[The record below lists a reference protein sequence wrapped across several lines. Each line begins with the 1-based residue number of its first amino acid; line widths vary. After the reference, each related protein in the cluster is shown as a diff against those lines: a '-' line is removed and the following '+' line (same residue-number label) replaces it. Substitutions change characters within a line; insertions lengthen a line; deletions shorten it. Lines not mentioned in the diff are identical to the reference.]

1 MANWSDL
8 KAAVTKVIKT
18 NGNQEITGAVLQ
30 NALNNIISN
39 VGENASFVGVATP
52 STNPGTPDGNV
63 FYIASES
70 GTYSNFGGIVNNG
83 ECLILKKNEDSWVSI
98 ETGIITNKKLSSLL
112 GLVIDTSTFVN
123 GQWVNNG
130 ESLSSNDNS
139 SYLRNSV
146 PMPISAFPDTIV
158 SLYSNTGQIKRIAD
172 MGLTLKFRNKSK
184 QDVSYSYVQ
193 SGQCIQLSAEASE
206 LCIHGTTEI
215 INNINGFS
223 FLGFIFI
230 NSLVQDIAQNTQGVA
245 QNTQDI
251 AQNTQ
256 DIEALNVMLVGG
268 SVNYTTGAQLG
279 VYVNHAYVGS
289 TLGDNPTLNPT
300 NSALG
305 RIDVTDIPDGTLI
318 YVTKDGEN
326 VFDGITWKF
335 FNSNGDRVLGIAG
348 GSTSEKNRGQLK
360 PNGAVVLGLHIENT
374 NIKGD
379 AETYMSDFHINNVP
393 NKQQGLD
400 ARITEN
406 KKDIAQNAQ
415 DIEELQQTI
424 TGGALNY
431 VTGAKLGVYVNHA
444 YAGSILGDNPVS
456 NSTNSALGRI
466 DISQVNTGT
475 LIYVTKD
482 GKNVFDGITWK
493 FFGEDGNQI
502 TSSTSGGSSSTNNR
516 GYIVPS
522 GAKTLGLHMSNARID
537 EDIITF
543 LSALQI
549 NNVPDTAQG
558 FEQRITQNTQDIA
571 QNAQDIEELQQTIA
585 DVQQHIGSIS
595 DYKNTLKILFIGSS
609 FGVDTINEVG
619 NICASFGKDVVLG
632 NAYIG
637 AATLQTFIDRYDS
650 DHGVTYYKWKYKA
663 TKWQIYNGNTGK
675 WLDTDSN
682 ITDEGEKPND
692 SVLLQ
697 WLLTDEAWDFI
708 ILQNGAYQ
716 SPYQDQSAFWTKGE
730 DENITNNIVQNMINR
745 CKKSCLYSNPVFGM
759 NMTWAFSVYHT
770 ISESHGPSG
779 ANDDK
784 WLSYGSNQKERQT
797 GMWNNIATNYK
808 DCIENCEDVKF
819 VIPSGTAVQNARAN
833 STLRQST
840 ICTSASPAPPTI
852 SQAEAIT
859 DLDNIS
865 NTYPFMNNSTNWT
878 NKTDFTRDSIHAD
891 FGITRYIIAA
901 TLFQTFIAKV
911 LNLDIA
917 DCTYRIAQGSG
928 NYREQLCTPVTDDNF
943 NDIVACVKN
952 AILKPYEITA

>member
-8 KAAVTKVIKT
+8 EAAVAEVIKT

-30 NALNNIISN
+30 NVLNNIISN
-39 VGENASFVGVATP
+39 VGKNASFVGVATP

-83 ECLILKKNEDSWVSI
+83 ECLILKKNEDSWVSV
-98 ETGIITNKKLSSLL
+98 ETGIITNKKLSNLL

-123 GQWVNNG
+123 GQWTGNG
-130 ESLSSNDNS
+130 EALSSNNNS
-139 SYLRNSV
+139 SYLRNSE
-146 PMPISAFPDTIV
+146 PIPILGNTNSII
-158 SLYSNTGQIKRIAD
+158 SLYSDTGQRKRIAD
-172 MGLTLKFRNKSK
+172 MRLTLKFRNKSK
-184 QDVSYSYVQ
+184 QDVSFSYVQ
-193 SGQCIQLSAEASE
+193 SGQYIQLSAEASE
-206 LCIHGTTEI
+206 LYIHGTTEN

-230 NSLVQDIAQNTQGVA
+230 NSLMQDIAQNA
-245 QNTQDI
+245 QDI
-251 AQNTQ
+251 AQNKE
-256 DIEALNVMLVGG
+256 DIEALNNMLAGG

-279 VYVNHAYVGS
+279 IYPNHAYVGS
-289 TLGDNPTLNPT
+289 TLGDNPISNAT

-305 RIDVTDIPDGTLI
+305 RIDVTDIPDDTLI
-318 YVTKDGEN
+318 YITKGGEN
-326 VFDGITWKF
+326 IFGGVSFKF
-335 FNSNGDRVLGIAG
+335 FNSSGNQVASTAG
-348 GSTSEKNRGQLK
+348 GSSSKKNRGQLK
-360 PNGAVVLGLHIENT
+360 PNGAVVLGLHIGNT
-374 NIKGD
+374 SIEGD
-379 AETYMSDFHINNVP
+379 AETYMSDFYINNVP
-393 NKQQGLD
+393 NKQQGFD

-406 KKDIAQNAQ
+406 EKGIAQN
-415 DIEELQQTI
+415 
-424 TGGALNY
+424 
-431 VTGAKLGVYVNHA
+431 KLG
-444 YAGSILGDNPVS
+444 
-456 NSTNSALGRI
+456 
-466 DISQVNTGT
+466 
-475 LIYVTKD
+475 
-482 GKNVFDGITWK
+482 
-493 FFGEDGNQI
+493 
-502 TSSTSGGSSSTNNR
+502 
-516 GYIVPS
+516 
-522 GAKTLGLHMSNARID
+522 
-537 EDIITF
+537 
-543 LSALQI
+543 
-549 NNVPDTAQG
+549 TA
-558 FEQRITQNTQDIA
+558 QNTQNIEKLNSTVTKLQDDIK
-571 QNAQDIEELQQTIA
+571 NIS
-585 DVQQHIGSIS
+585 VS
-595 DYKNTLKILFIGSS
+595 DYKTTLKILFIGSS

-619 NICASFGKDVVLG
+619 NICASFGKDVILG

-637 AATLQTFIDRYDS
+637 AATLQTFVNRYDS
-650 DHGVTYYKWKYKA
+650 EVGVTYYKWKYKA
-663 TKWQIYNGNTGK
+663 TKWQIYNGNTGE

-697 WLLTDEAWDFI
+697 WLLADEAWDFI

-784 WLSYGSNQKERQT
+784 WLSYGSNQKQRQMT
-797 GMWNNIATNYK
+797 MWNNIATNYK
-808 DCIENCEDVKF
+808 ACIENCEDVKF

-840 ICTSASPAPPTI
+840 IYTKANPAPPTI

-865 NTYPFMNNSTNWT
+865 STYTFMDNSTNWT

-928 NYREQLCTPVTDDNF
+928 DYREQLCTPVTNDNF
-943 NDIVACVKN
+943 SDIITCVKN
-952 AILKPYEITA
+952 AIKNPYIVSE

>member
-8 KAAVTKVIKT
+8 KAAVANVIKT

-30 NALNNIISN
+30 KALNNIISN
-39 VGENASFVGVATP
+39 VGENASFAGVATP
-52 STNPGTPDGNV
+52 STNPGTPDGPV

-70 GTYSNFGGIVNNG
+70 GTYSNFSGIANNG
-83 ECLILKKNEDSWVSI
+83 ECLILKKNENSWVSI
-98 ETGIITNKKLSSLL
+98 ETGIITNKKLSNLL

-123 GQWVNNG
+123 GQWTGNG
-130 ESLSSNDNS
+130 EGLSSNNSS
-139 SYLRNSV
+139 SYLRNSG
-146 PMPISAFPDTIV
+146 PIPISGNTNSII
-158 SLYSNTGQIKRIAD
+158 SLYSNTGQRKRIAD
-172 MGLTLKFRNKSK
+172 MGLVLKFRNKSK

-193 SGQCIQLSAEASE
+193 AGQYIQLSAEASE
-206 LCIHGTTEI
+206 LYIHGTTENI
-215 INNINGFS
+215 KNINEFS
-223 FLGFIFI
+223 FLGFIST
-230 NSLVQDIAQNTQGVA
+230 NSLVQDIAQNTQDIA

-256 DIEALNVMLVGG
+256 DIEALNNTLIGG
-268 SVNYTTGAQLG
+268 SANYTTGAQLG
-279 VYVNHAYVGS
+279 IYPNHAYAGS
-289 TLGDNPTLNPT
+289 TLGDNPVSNAT

-305 RIDVTDIPDGTLI
+305 RIDVTNIPDGTLI
-318 YVTKDGEN
+318 YITKGEEN
-326 VFDGITWKF
+326 IFSGITFKF
-335 FNSNGDRVLGIAG
+335 FNSSGNQVSGTAG
-348 GSTSEKNRGQLK
+348 GSSSEKNRGQLK
-360 PNGAVVLGLHIENT
+360 PNGAVVLGLHIGNT
-374 NIKGD
+374 HIEGD

-393 NKQQGLD
+393 NKQQGFD
-400 ARITEN
+400 ARITKNERN
-406 KKDIAQNAQ
+406 IAQNTQGIKALNNKVT
-415 DIEELQQTI
+415 ELQ
-424 TGGALNY
+424 
-431 VTGAKLGVYVNHA
+431 
-444 YAGSILGDNPVS
+444 DNLE
-456 NSTNSALGRI
+456 N
-466 DISQVNTGT
+466 ISV
-475 LIYVTKD
+475 
-482 GKNVFDGITWK
+482 
-493 FFGEDGNQI
+493 
-502 TSSTSGGSSSTNNR
+502 
-516 GYIVPS
+516 
-522 GAKTLGLHMSNARID
+522 
-537 EDIITF
+537 
-543 LSALQI
+543 
-549 NNVPDTAQG
+549 
-558 FEQRITQNTQDIA
+558 
-571 QNAQDIEELQQTIA
+571 
-585 DVQQHIGSIS
+585 S
-595 DYKNTLKILFIGSS
+595 DYKTTLKILFIGSS

-637 AATLQTFIDRYDS
+637 ASTLQTFIDRYDS
-650 DHGVTYYKWKYKA
+650 GLGVTYNKWKYKA
-663 TKWQIYNGNTGK
+663 TKWQIYNGNTGE

-697 WLLTDEAWDFI
+697 WLLADEAWDFI

-797 GMWNNIATNYK
+797 GMWNNIVTNYK

-840 ICTSASPAPPTI
+840 IYTSASPAPPTI

-865 NTYPFMNNSTNWT
+865 NTYPFMNNTANWS
-878 NKTDFTRDSIHAD
+878 NKNDFTRDSIHAD

-917 DCTYRIAQGSG
+917 DCTYRIAQGHG

-943 NDIVACVKN
+943 NDVVACVKN

>member
-8 KAAVTKVIKT
+8 KAAIANVVKT
-18 NGNQEITGAVLQ
+18 NGNQEITGRLLQ
-30 NALNNIISN
+30 NVLNSIVSS
-39 VGENASFVGVATP
+39 VGENSTFAGIATP
-52 STNPGTPDGNV
+52 STNPGTPDGPV
-63 FYIASES
+63 FYLATQA
-70 GTYSNFGGIVNNG
+70 GTYNNFDRIVNNG
-83 ECLILKKNEDSWVSI
+83 ECLIFKKNEDSWVSA
-98 ETGIITNKKLSSLL
+98 ETGIITDKKLSNLL

-130 ESLSSNDNS
+130 ESLSNNNNS

-146 PMPISAFPDTIV
+146 PIPISAFPDTII
-158 SLYSNTGQIKRIAD
+158 SLYSNTGQKKRIAD
-172 MGLTLKFRNKSK
+172 MGLILKFRNKSK
-184 QDVSYSYVQ
+184 QDVSFSYVQ
-193 SGQCIQLSAEASE
+193 SGQCIQLSAKASE
-206 LCIHGTTEI
+206 LYIHGTTEN
-215 INNINGFS
+215 INNINEFS
-223 FLGFIFI
+223 FFGFIST
-230 NSLVQDIAQNTQGVA
+230 NSLVQDIA

-256 DIEALNVMLVGG
+256 DIEALNKTLVGG
-268 SVNYTTGAQLG
+268 SINYTTGAQLG
-279 VYVNHAYVGS
+279 IYPNHAYIGS
-289 TLGDNPTLNPT
+289 TLGENPTANST

-305 RIDVTDIPDGTLI
+305 RIYVTDIPDGTLI
-318 YVTKDGEN
+318 YITKGKENIFDRVT
-326 VFDGITWKF
+326 FKF
-335 FNSNGDRVLGIAG
+335 FDSSGDQVASTAG
-348 GSTSEKNRGQLK
+348 GSSSEKNRGQLK
-360 PNGAVVLGLHIENT
+360 PNGAVVLGLHIANT
-374 NIKGD
+374 LIKGD
-379 AETYMSDFHINNVP
+379 AETYMSDFYINNVP
-393 NKQQGLD
+393 NKQQGFD

-406 KKDIAQNAQ
+406 TQ

-424 TGGALNY
+424 TGGTLNY

-444 YAGSILGDNPVS
+444 YAGSTLGENPIA
-456 NSTNSALGRI
+456 NSANSALGRI

-482 GKNVFDGITWK
+482 GENVFDGITWK
-493 FFGEDGNQI
+493 FFGEDGDQI
-502 TSSTSGGSSSTNNR
+502 TPNTSGGSSSTNNR

-522 GAKTLGLHMSNARID
+522 GAKTLGLHVNNARID

-558 FEQRITQNTQDIA
+558 FEQHITQNTQDIA
-571 QNAQDIEELQQTIA
+571 QNTQDIKELQQTIA
-585 DVQQHIGSIS
+585 DVQQDIGRIS

-637 AATLQTFIDRYDS
+637 AATLQTFINRYDS
-650 DHGVTYYKWKYKA
+650 GLGVTYYKWKYKA
-663 TKWQIYNGNTGK
+663 TKWQIYNGNTGE

-682 ITDEGEKPND
+682 ITDEGKKPND

-697 WLLTDEAWDFI
+697 WLLADEAWDFI

-745 CKKSCLYSNPVFGM
+745 CKKLCLYSNPVFGM

-770 ISESHGPSG
+770 ISKSHGPSG

-784 WLSYGSNQKERQT
+784 WLSYGSNQKERQM

-840 ICTSASPAPPTI
+840 IYTSASPAPPTI
-852 SQAEAIT
+852 SQAEAIA

-865 NTYPFMNNSTNWT
+865 NTYPFMDNSTNWA

-917 DCTYRIAQGSG
+917 DCTYRIAQGHG

>member
-8 KAAVTKVIKT
+8 KAAVAKVIKT

-30 NALNNIISN
+30 KVLNNIISN
-39 VGENASFVGVATP
+39 VGENASFAGVATP

-98 ETGIITNKKLSSLL
+98 ETGIITNKKLSNLL

-123 GQWVNNG
+123 GQWTGNG
-130 ESLSSNDNS
+130 EGLSSNNNS
-139 SYLRNSV
+139 SYLRNSG
-146 PMPISAFPDTIV
+146 PIPISGNTNNII
-158 SLYSNTGQIKRIAD
+158 SLYSNTGQKKRIAD
-172 MGLTLKFRNKSK
+172 MRLVLKFRNKSK
-184 QDVSYSYVQ
+184 QDVSFSYVQ

-206 LCIHGTTEI
+206 LYIHGTTEN

-223 FLGFIFI
+223 FLGFIST
-230 NSLVQDIAQNTQGVA
+230 NSLVQDIAQNTQDIA
-245 QNTQDI
+245 QNAQDI

-256 DIEALNVMLVGG
+256 DIEALNNMLVGG

-279 VYVNHAYVGS
+279 VYPNHAYVGS
-289 TLGDNPTLNPT
+289 TLGDNPISNAT

-318 YVTKDGEN
+318 YITKGGEN
-326 VFDGITWKF
+326 IFDGIMFKF
-335 FNSNGDRVLGIAG
+335 FNSSGDQVMSTVG
-348 GSTSEKNRGQLK
+348 GSSSEKNRGQLK
-360 PNGAVVLGLHIENT
+360 PNGAVVLGLHIGNT
-374 NIKGD
+374 YIKEGD

-393 NKQQGLD
+393 NKQQGFD
-400 ARITEN
+400 VRITEN
-406 KKDIAQNAQ
+406 EKDIAQNTQ
-415 DIEELQQTI
+415 DIEALNNTVTELQDDFE
-424 TGGALNY
+424 N
-431 VTGAKLGVYVNHA
+431 
-444 YAGSILGDNPVS
+444 
-456 NSTNSALGRI
+456 
-466 DISQVNTGT
+466 ISV
-475 LIYVTKD
+475 
-482 GKNVFDGITWK
+482 
-493 FFGEDGNQI
+493 
-502 TSSTSGGSSSTNNR
+502 
-516 GYIVPS
+516 
-522 GAKTLGLHMSNARID
+522 
-537 EDIITF
+537 
-543 LSALQI
+543 
-549 NNVPDTAQG
+549 
-558 FEQRITQNTQDIA
+558 
-571 QNAQDIEELQQTIA
+571 
-585 DVQQHIGSIS
+585 S
-595 DYKNTLKILFIGSS
+595 DYKTTLKILFIGSS

-619 NICASFGKDVVLG
+619 NICASFGKDVILG

-637 AATLQTFIDRYDS
+637 AATLQVFVDRYDS
-650 DHGVTYYKWKYKA
+650 GLGVTYYKWKYKA
-663 TKWQIYNGNTGK
+663 TKWQIYNGNTGE
-675 WLDTDSN
+675 WLDSDSN

-697 WLLTDEAWDFI
+697 WLLADEAWDFI

-730 DENITNNIVQNMINR
+730 EENITNNIVQNMINR

-784 WLSYGSNQKERQT
+784 WLSYGSNQKQRQMT
-797 GMWNNIATNYK
+797 MWNNIATNYK
-808 DCIENCEDVKF
+808 ACIENCEDVKF

-840 ICTSASPAPPTI
+840 IYTKANPAPPTI

-865 NTYPFMNNSTNWT
+865 NTYPFMNNSTNWA

>member
-8 KAAVTKVIKT
+8 KAAVAKVIKT

-39 VGENASFVGVATP
+39 VGENASFAGVATP

-98 ETGIITNKKLSSLL
+98 ETGIITNKKLSNLL

-123 GQWVNNG
+123 GQWINNG
-130 ESLSSNDNS
+130 ESLSNNNNS

-146 PMPISAFPDTIV
+146 PIPISAFPDTII
-158 SLYSNTGQIKRIAD
+158 SLYSNTGQRKRIAD

-206 LCIHGTTEI
+206 LYIHGTTEN

-230 NSLVQDIAQNTQGVA
+230 NSLAQDVA

-256 DIEALNVMLVGG
+256 DIAQNTQDIKVLNNTLIGG

-279 VYVNHAYVGS
+279 IYPNHAYVGS
-289 TLGDNPTLNPT
+289 TLGNNPVSNAT

-305 RIDVTDIPDGTLI
+305 RIDVTDIPDDTLI
-318 YVTKDGEN
+318 YITKGGES
-326 VFDGITWKF
+326 VIGITFKF
-335 FNSNGDRVLGIAG
+335 FNSSGDQVVSTAG
-348 GSTSEKNRGQLK
+348 GSSSEKNKGQLK
-360 PNGAVVLGLHIENT
+360 PNGAVVLGLHIGNT
-374 NIKGD
+374 HIEGD

-393 NKQQGLD
+393 NKQQGFD

-406 KKDIAQNAQ
+406 KKDIAQNTQ
-415 DIEELQQTI
+415 DI
-424 TGGALNY
+424 A
-431 VTGAKLGVYVNHA
+431 
-444 YAGSILGDNPVS
+444 
-456 NSTNSALGRI
+456 
-466 DISQVNTGT
+466 
-475 LIYVTKD
+475 
-482 GKNVFDGITWK
+482 
-493 FFGEDGNQI
+493 
-502 TSSTSGGSSSTNNR
+502 
-516 GYIVPS
+516 
-522 GAKTLGLHMSNARID
+522 
-537 EDIITF
+537 
-543 LSALQI
+543 
-549 NNVPDTAQG
+549 
-558 FEQRITQNTQDIA
+558 QNTQDIA
-571 QNAQDIEELQQTIA
+571 QNTQDIEELKNNN
-585 DVQQHIGSIS
+585 GNNS
-595 DYKNTLKILFIGSS
+595 DYKTTLKILFIGSS

-619 NICASFGKDVVLG
+619 NICASFGKDVILG

-637 AATLQTFIDRYDS
+637 AATLQTFVNRYDS
-650 DHGVTYYKWKYKA
+650 KVGVTYYKWKYKA
-663 TKWQIYNGNTGK
+663 TKWQIYNGNTGE

-682 ITDEGEKPND
+682 ITDEEEKPND

-697 WLLTDEAWDFI
+697 WLLADEAWDFI

-770 ISESHGPSG
+770 ISESHGPNG
-779 ANDDK
+779 ADDDH
-784 WLSYGSNQKERQT
+784 WLSYGNNQKERQL
-797 GMWNNIATNYK
+797 GMWRNIAKNYK
-808 DCIENCEDVKF
+808 DCISNCPDVKF
-819 VIPSGTAVQNARAN
+819 IIPSGTVVQNAR
-833 STLRQST
+833 TVTQLRQST
-840 ICTSASPAPPTI
+840 NYASASPAIPTI
-852 SQAEAIT
+852 QEAETIT
-859 DLDNIS
+859 DLTTVSD
-865 NTYPFMNNSTNWT
+865 TYPFMNNVANWR
-878 NKTDFTRDSIHAD
+878 NKNDFTRDTIHAD

-917 DCTYRIAQGSG
+917 DCTYRIAQGYG

>member
-8 KAAVTKVIKT
+8 KAAVAKVIKT

-39 VGENASFVGVATP
+39 VGENASFAGVATP
-52 STNPGTPDGNV
+52 STNPGVPDGPV
-63 FYIASES
+63 FYLASES
-70 GTYSNFGGIVNNG
+70 GIYSNFGGIVNNG
-83 ECLILKKNEDSWVSI
+83 ECLIFKKNEDSWVSA
-98 ETGIITNKKLSSLL
+98 ETGIITDKKLSNLL

-123 GQWVNNG
+123 GQWINSG
-130 ESLSSNDNS
+130 ESLSNNNNS

-146 PMPISAFPDTIV
+146 PIPISAFPDTII

-184 QDVSYSYVQ
+184 QDVSCSYVQ
-193 SGQCIQLSAEASE
+193 SGQRIQLSAEASE
-206 LCIHGTTEI
+206 LYIHGTTES

-223 FLGFIFI
+223 FLGFIST
-230 NSLVQDIAQNTQGVA
+230 NSLAQDIA

-251 AQNTQ
+251 AQNT
-256 DIEALNVMLVGG
+256 
-268 SVNYTTGAQLG
+268 
-279 VYVNHAYVGS
+279 
-289 TLGDNPTLNPT
+289 
-300 NSALG
+300 
-305 RIDVTDIPDGTLI
+305 
-318 YVTKDGEN
+318 
-326 VFDGITWKF
+326 
-335 FNSNGDRVLGIAG
+335 
-348 GSTSEKNRGQLK
+348 
-360 PNGAVVLGLHIENT
+360 
-374 NIKGD
+374 
-379 AETYMSDFHINNVP
+379 
-393 NKQQGLD
+393 
-400 ARITEN
+400 
-406 KKDIAQNAQ
+406 Q

-431 VTGAKLGVYVNHA
+431 VTGAKLGVYPNHA
-444 YAGSILGDNPVS
+444 YVGSTLGDNPVS
-456 NSTNSALGRI
+456 NATNSALGRI

-482 GKNVFDGITWK
+482 GENVFDGFVWK

-502 TSSTSGGSSSTNNR
+502 TPNTSGGSSSTNNR

-522 GAKTLGLHMSNARID
+522 GAKTLGLHIGNARID

-549 NNVPDTAQG
+549 NNVPGTAQG

-585 DVQQHIGSIS
+585 DVQQDIGSISSS

-619 NICASFGKDVVLG
+619 DICASFGKDVILG
-632 NAYIG
+632 NAYVG
-637 AATLQTFIDRYDS
+637 AASLRVFVDRYDS
-650 DHGVTYYKWKYKA
+650 EIGVTYYKWKYKA
-663 TKWQIYNGNTGK
+663 TKWQIYNGHTGE
-675 WLDTDSN
+675 WLDRDSN
-682 ITDEGEKPND
+682 ITDEGTKPDD

-697 WLLTDEAWDFI
+697 WLLADEAWDFI
-708 ILQNGAYQ
+708 IMQNGAYQ
-716 SPYQDQSAFWTKGE
+716 SPYEDQSSFWEKGE
-730 DENITNNIVQNMINR
+730 DGQITNNIVQNMINR

-759 NMTWAFSVYHT
+759 NMTWAFSIYHT

-779 ANDDK
+779 ADDDK
-784 WLSYGSNQKERQT
+784 WLSYGSNQKERQL
-797 GMWNNIATNYK
+797 GMWRNIAKNYK

-819 VIPSGTAVQNARAN
+819 VIPSGTAVQNAR
-833 STLRQST
+833 TVTQLRQST
-840 ICTSASPAPPTI
+840 NYASASPAIPTI
-852 SQAEAIT
+852 QEAETIT
-859 DLDNIS
+859 DLTTVSD
-865 NTYPFMNNSTNWT
+865 TYPFMNNVANWR
-878 NKTDFTRDSIHAD
+878 NKNDFTRDTIHAN

-901 TLFQTFIAKV
+901 TLFQTFIAKA

>member
-8 KAAVTKVIKT
+8 KAAVAKVIKT

-30 NALNNIISN
+30 KALNNIISN
-39 VGENASFVGVATP
+39 VGENASFAGVATP

-98 ETGIITNKKLSSLL
+98 ETGIITNKKLSNLL

-123 GQWVNNG
+123 GQWTGNG
-130 ESLSSNDNS
+130 EGLSSNNDS
-139 SYLRNSV
+139 SYLRNSG
-146 PMPISAFPDTIV
+146 PIPISGNTNNII
-158 SLYSNTGQIKRIAD
+158 SLYSNTGQKKRIAD
-172 MGLTLKFRNKSK
+172 MGLVLKFRNKSK
-184 QDVSYSYVQ
+184 QDVSFSYAQ
-193 SGQCIQLSAEASE
+193 SGQYIQLSTEASE
-206 LCIHGTTEI
+206 LYIHGTTEN

-223 FLGFIFI
+223 FLGFTPI
-230 NSLVQDIAQNTQGVA
+230 NSLMQDIA

-256 DIEALNVMLVGG
+256 DIEALNNTLVGG
-268 SVNYTTGAQLG
+268 SVNYTTGVQLG
-279 VYVNHAYVGS
+279 IYPNHAYVGS
-289 TLGDNPTLNPT
+289 TLGDNPISNGT

-305 RIDVTDIPDGTLI
+305 RIDVSDIPDNTLI
-318 YVTKDGEN
+318 YITKGGEN
-326 VFDGITWKF
+326 IITGIVFKF
-335 FNSNGDRVLGIAG
+335 FDSSGNRVMSTVG
-348 GSTSEKNRGQLK
+348 GSSSEKNSGQLK
-360 PNGAVVLGLHIENT
+360 PNGAVVLGLHISNT
-374 NIKGD
+374 YIKGD

-393 NKQQGLD
+393 NKQQGFD

-406 KKDIAQNAQ
+406 EKDIAQNTQSIAKNTQ
-415 DIEELQQTI
+415 DIEEL
-424 TGGALNY
+424 
-431 VTGAKLGVYVNHA
+431 
-444 YAGSILGDNPVS
+444 
-456 NSTNSALGRI
+456 
-466 DISQVNTGT
+466 
-475 LIYVTKD
+475 
-482 GKNVFDGITWK
+482 KNNI
-493 FFGEDGNQI
+493 GN
-502 TSSTSGGSSSTNNR
+502 N
-516 GYIVPS
+516 
-522 GAKTLGLHMSNARID
+522 
-537 EDIITF
+537 
-543 LSALQI
+543 
-549 NNVPDTAQG
+549 
-558 FEQRITQNTQDIA
+558 
-571 QNAQDIEELQQTIA
+571 
-585 DVQQHIGSIS
+585 S
-595 DYKNTLKILFIGSS
+595 DYKTTLKILFIGSS
-609 FGVDTINEVG
+609 FGVDTVREVG

-650 DHGVTYYKWKYKA
+650 DYGVTYYKWKYKA
-663 TKWQIYNGNTGK
+663 TKWQIYNGNTGE

-697 WLLTDEAWDFI
+697 WLLADEAWDFI

-730 DENITNNIVQNMINR
+730 DGVITNNIVQNMINR

-784 WLSYGSNQKERQT
+784 WLSYGSNQKQRQMT
-797 GMWNNIATNYK
+797 MWNNIATNYK
-808 DCIENCEDVKF
+808 ACIENCEDVKF

-840 ICTSASPAPPTI
+840 IYTKANPVPPTI

-865 NTYPFMNNSTNWT
+865 STYAFMDNSTNWR

-928 NYREQLCTPVTDDNF
+928 DYREQLCTPVTDDNF
-943 NDIVACVKN
+943 SDIITCVKN